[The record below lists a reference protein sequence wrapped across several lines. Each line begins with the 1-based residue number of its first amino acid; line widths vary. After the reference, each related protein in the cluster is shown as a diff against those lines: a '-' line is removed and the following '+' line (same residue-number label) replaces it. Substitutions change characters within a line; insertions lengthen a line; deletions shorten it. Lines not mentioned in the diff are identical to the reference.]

1 MNWARFTAVIA
12 KEWAEITRDRLFLG
26 LAFIVPPVLMLVFG
40 LGMNLDVEDIPLAII
55 DYDHSP
61 QSRDYAYK
69 MIDSRYFDFKG
80 YLHDEREIAKLIS
93 RGDVRAVVVIPP
105 KFGEDLVA
113 GRSVAVQTL
122 LDGQFPLRANIA
134 RGYIGAI
141 NANYSQELIA
151 NFLSRAAGF
160 SPDQARQQMGNLRIE
175 MRMLYNQS
183 GKSIWS
189 LAPKLIMMVL
199 MMTPPLLTAV
209 SVVREKERGSIL
221 NIYASTVSR
230 AEFLLGKLM
239 PYAGISMVNGVF
251 LWALA
256 VFYFQ
261 APFKGSFG
269 FFLLATA
276 IYSFT
281 TTGIGLLVSSF
292 VKTQIAAVVMTMVVT
307 LVPAILFSGMLFPL
321 SSMGPEAQAIAHLA
335 PAMHY
340 GQVIDGAFMKGIGLE
355 KLWSSVVS
363 LLVYALVLFV
373 LAHRFFT
380 KRPQE

>member
-1 MNWARFTAVIA
+1 MNWARFTAVVA
-12 KEWAEITRDRLFLG
+12 KEWAEITRDRLFLV
-26 LAFIVPPVLMLVFG
+26 LAFIVPPALMLVFG
-40 LGMNLDVEDIPLAII
+40 LGLNLDVENIPLAIV
-55 DYDHSP
+55 DHDHSP
-61 QSRDYAYK
+61 QSRDYAYR

-80 YLHDEREIAKLIS
+80 YLHDEHQIPKLIG

-105 KFGEDLVA
+105 KFGQNLAA
-113 GRSVAVQTL
+113 GRSVSVQTL

-151 NFLSRAAGF
+151 SYLSRAAGL
-160 SPDQARQQMGNLRIE
+160 SPDQARQQMGNLHLE

-189 LAPKLIMMVL
+189 MAPKLIMMVL

-251 LWALA
+251 LWGIA
-256 VFYFQ
+256 VFYFG

-269 FFLLATA
+269 FYLLATF

-281 TTGIGLLVSSF
+281 TTGIGLVVSSF
-292 VKTQIAAVVMTMVVT
+292 VKTQIAAVVITMVVT

-321 SSMGPEAQAIAHLA
+321 SSMGPEAQVIAHLA

-340 GQVIDGAFMKGIGLE
+340 GQIIDGAFMKGIGLDR
-355 KLWSSVVS
+355 LWSSVVA
-363 LLVYALVLFV
+363 LLIYALALFLV
-373 LAHRFFT
+373 AYYFFT

>member
-1 MNWARFTAVIA
+1 MNWARFTAVVA
-12 KEWAEITRDRLFLG
+12 KEWAEITRDHLFLV
-26 LAFIVPPVLMLVFG
+26 LAFVVPPALMVVFG
-40 LGMNLDVEDIPLAII
+40 LGMNLDVENIPLAIV
-55 DYDHSP
+55 DHDHSP
-61 QSRDYAYK
+61 ESRDYAYR

-80 YLHDEREIAKLIS
+80 YLHDEHQIPKLIS

-105 KFGEDLVA
+105 KFGQDLAA
-113 GRSVAVQTL
+113 GRSVSVQTL

-151 NFLSRAAGF
+151 SFLSRAVGL
-160 SPDQARQQMGNLRIE
+160 SPDQARLQMGNLRLE

-189 LAPKLIMMVL
+189 MAPKLIMMVL

-251 LWALA
+251 LWGIA
-256 VFYFQ
+256 VFYFE

-269 FFLLATA
+269 FYLLATF

-292 VKTQIAAVVMTMVVT
+292 VKTQIAAVVITMVVT

-321 SSMGPEAQAIAHLA
+321 SSMGPEAQVIAHLA

-340 GQVIDGAFMKGIGLE
+340 GKIIDGAFLKGIGLDR
-355 KLWSSVVS
+355 LWSSVVS
-363 LLVYALVLFV
+363 LLIYALALFL
-373 LAHRFFT
+373 LAYYFFT

>member
-1 MNWARFTAVIA
+1 MNWARFTAVVA
-12 KEWAEITRDRLFLG
+12 KEWAEITRDRLFLV
-26 LAFIVPPVLMLVFG
+26 LAFIVPPALMLVFG
-40 LGMNLDVEDIPLAII
+40 LGLNLDVENIPLAIV
-55 DYDHSP
+55 DHDHSP
-61 QSRDYAYK
+61 QSRDYAYR

-80 YLHDEREIAKLIS
+80 YLHDEHQIPKLIG

-105 KFGEDLVA
+105 KFGQNLAA
-113 GRSVAVQTL
+113 GRSVSVQTL

-151 NFLSRAAGF
+151 TYLSRAAGL
-160 SPDQARQQMGNLRIE
+160 SPDQARQQMGNLRLE

-189 LAPKLIMMVL
+189 MAPKLIMMVL

-251 LWALA
+251 LWGIA
-256 VFYFQ
+256 VFYFG

-269 FFLLATA
+269 FYLLATF

-281 TTGIGLLVSSF
+281 TTGIGLVVSSF
-292 VKTQIAAVVMTMVVT
+292 VKTQIAAVVITMVVT

-321 SSMGPEAQAIAHLA
+321 SSMGPEAQVIAHLA

-340 GQVIDGAFMKGIGLE
+340 GQIIDGAFMKGIGLDR
-355 KLWSSVVS
+355 LWSSVVA
-363 LLVYALVLFV
+363 LLIYALALFLV
-373 LAHRFFT
+373 AYYFFT

>member
-1 MNWARFTAVIA
+1 MNLTRFMAVIA

-26 LAFIVPPVLMLVFG
+26 LAFVVPPVLMLVFG
-40 LGMNLDVEDIPLAII
+40 LGMNLDVENIPFVIV
-55 DYDHSP
+55 DHDHTP
-61 QSRDYAYK
+61 QSREYAYR

-80 YLHDEREIAKLIS
+80 YLSDEHYIPELIS
-93 RGDVRAVVVIPP
+93 RGKVRAVVVIPP
-105 KFGEDLVA
+105 KFQDDLVA
-113 GRSVAVQTL
+113 GKAVTIQTL
-122 LDGQFPLRANIA
+122 MDGSFPLRSNIA

-141 NANYSQELIA
+141 NAYYTQELIA
-151 NFLSRAAGF
+151 ERLTSAGF
-160 SPDQARQQMGNLRIE
+160 SQKQARQQMGNLTLE

-209 SVVREKERGSIL
+209 SLVREKERGSIL

-230 AEFLLGKLM
+230 AEFLLGKLL
-239 PYAGISMVNGVF
+239 PYAGISMINGVL
-251 LWALA
+251 LWGIA

-269 FFLLATA
+269 FYLLATF

-321 SSMGPEAQAIAHLA
+321 SSMGPQAQAIAYLA

-340 GQVIDGAFMKGIGLE
+340 AQIIDGTFMKGVGID
-355 KLWSSVVS
+355 KLWPSVVS
-363 LLVYALVLFV
+363 LLVYAMVLFIIS
-373 LAHRFFT
+373 HRLFT

>member
-1 MNWARFTAVIA
+1 MNWARLTAVVA
-12 KEWAEITRDRLFLG
+12 KEWAEITRDHLFLV
-26 LAFIVPPVLMLVFG
+26 LAFVVPPALMVVFG
-40 LGMNLDVEDIPLAII
+40 LGMNLDVENIPLAIV

-61 QSRDYAYK
+61 ESRDYAYR

-80 YLHDEREIAKLIS
+80 YLHDEHQIPKLIS

-105 KFGEDLVA
+105 KFGHDLAA
-113 GRSVAVQTL
+113 GRSVSVQTL

-141 NANYSQELIA
+141 NANYSQELVA
-151 NFLSRAAGF
+151 GFLSRAAGL
-160 SPDQARQQMGNLRIE
+160 SPDQARLQMGNLRLE

-189 LAPKLIMMVL
+189 MAPKLIMMVL

-239 PYAGISMVNGVF
+239 PYAGICMVNGLF
-251 LWALA
+251 LWGIA
-256 VFYFQ
+256 VFYFEV
-261 APFKGSFG
+261 PFKGSFG
-269 FFLLATA
+269 FYLLATF

-292 VKTQIAAVVMTMVVT
+292 VKTQIAAVVITMVVT

-321 SSMGPEAQAIAHLA
+321 SSMGPEAQVIAHLA

-340 GQVIDGAFMKGIGLE
+340 GKIIDGAFMKGIGLD

-363 LLVYALVLFV
+363 LLIYALALFL
-373 LAHRFFT
+373 LAYYFFT

>member
-1 MNWARFTAVIA
+1 MNLTRFMAVIA

-26 LAFIVPPVLMLVFG
+26 LAFVVPPVLMLVFG
-40 LGMNLDVEDIPLAII
+40 LGMNLDVENIPLVIV
-55 DYDHSP
+55 DHDHTP
-61 QSRDYAYK
+61 QSREYAFR

-80 YLHDEREIAKLIS
+80 YLSDEHYIPELIS
-93 RGDVRAVVVIPP
+93 RGKIRAVVVIPP
-105 KFGEDLVA
+105 KFQDDLAA
-113 GRSVAVQTL
+113 GRSVTVQTL
-122 LDGQFPLRANIA
+122 MDGSFPLRSNIA

-141 NANYSQELIA
+141 NAYYTQELIA
-151 NFLSRAAGF
+151 ERLTRAGF
-160 SPDQARQQMGNLRIE
+160 SQKQARQQMGNLTLE

-209 SVVREKERGSIL
+209 SLVREKERGSIL

-230 AEFLLGKLM
+230 AEFLLGKLL
-239 PYAGISMVNGVF
+239 PYAAISMINGVL
-251 LWALA
+251 LWGIA

-269 FFLLATA
+269 FYLLATF

-292 VKTQIAAVVMTMVVT
+292 VKTQIAAVVITMVVT

-321 SSMGPEAQAIAHLA
+321 SSMGPQAQIIAYLA

-340 GQVIDGAFMKGIGLE
+340 AQIIDGTFMKGVGID
-355 KLWSSVVS
+355 KLWPSVIS
-363 LLVYALVLFV
+363 LLAYALVLFII
-373 LAHRFFT
+373 AHRLFT

>member
-1 MNWARFTAVIA
+1 MV
-12 KEWAEITRDRLFLG
+12 
-26 LAFIVPPVLMLVFG
+26 VFG

-61 QSRDYAYK
+61 QSRDYAYR

-80 YLHDEREIAKLIS
+80 YLHDERQIAKLIS
-93 RGDVRAVVVIPP
+93 RGRARSRRHPAKVWRRS
-105 KFGEDLVA
+105 GRRSRGRRADL
-113 GRSVAVQTL
+113 
-122 LDGQFPLRANIA
+122 A
-134 RGYIGAI
+134 RWTVSAACQHCSRIHRRHQRQLFTGADC
-141 NANYSQELIA
+141 QLPEPC
-151 NFLSRAAGF
+151 RRF

-189 LAPKLIMMVL
+189 MAPKLIMMVL

-230 AEFLLGKLM
+230 AEFLLGKLV

-269 FFLLATA
+269 FSCWRPRFIPSRRQA
-276 IYSFT
+276 
-281 TTGIGLLVSSF
+281 
-292 VKTQIAAVVMTMVVT
+292 
-307 LVPAILFSGMLFPL
+307 SGCWFRA
-321 SSMGPEAQAIAHLA
+321 S
-335 PAMHY
+335 
-340 GQVIDGAFMKGIGLE
+340 
-355 KLWSSVVS
+355 
-363 LLVYALVLFV
+363 
-373 LAHRFFT
+373 
-380 KRPQE
+380 

>member
-1 MNWARFTAVIA
+1 MNLTRLAAVIA

-26 LAFIVPPVLMLVFG
+26 LAFVVPPVLMLVFG
-40 LGMNLDVEDIPLAII
+40 LGMNLDVENIPFVIV
-55 DYDHSP
+55 DHDHTP
-61 QSRDYAYK
+61 QSREYAYR

-80 YLHDEREIAKLIS
+80 YLNDEHQIPRLLS
-93 RGDVRAVVVIPP
+93 RGAVRAIVVIPD
-105 KFGEDLVA
+105 KFEEDLAA
-113 GRSVAVQTL
+113 GHAVTVQTL
-122 LDGQFPLRANIA
+122 MDGSFPLRANIA

-141 NANYSQELIA
+141 NAYYTQELIA
-151 NFLSRAAGF
+151 KRLTTAGF
-160 SPDQARQQMGNLRIE
+160 SQKQARQQMGNLRLE

-189 LAPKLIMMVL
+189 MAPKMVMMVL

-209 SVVREKERGSIL
+209 SLVREKERGSIL
-221 NIYASTVSR
+221 NIYASTVTR
-230 AEFLLGKLM
+230 GEFLLGKWL
-239 PYAGISMVNGVF
+239 PYAGISMVNGVL

-269 FFLLATA
+269 FYLLATF

-321 SSMGPEAQAIAHLA
+321 SSMGPQAQVIAYLA

-340 GQVIDGAFMKGIGLE
+340 ARIIDGTFMKGVGLD
-355 KLWSSVVS
+355 KLWPSVLS
-363 LLVYALVLFV
+363 LLLYAVVLFS
-373 LAHRFFT
+373 LAYYFFT

>member
-1 MNWARFTAVIA
+1 MNLTRFMAVIA

-26 LAFIVPPVLMLVFG
+26 LAFIVPPALMLVFG
-40 LGMNLDVEDIPLAII
+40 LGMNLDVENIPLVIV
-55 DYDHSP
+55 DHDHTP
-61 QSRDYAYK
+61 QSREYAYR
-69 MIDSRYFDFKG
+69 MIDSRYFNFKG
-80 YLHDEREIAKLIS
+80 YLSDEHHIPELIS
-93 RGDVRAVVVIPP
+93 RGKARAVVVIPS
-105 KFGEDLVA
+105 KFQDDLAA
-113 GRSVAVQTL
+113 GKAVTIQTL
-122 LDGQFPLRANIA
+122 MDGSFPLRSNIA

-141 NANYSQELIA
+141 NAYYTQELIA
-151 NFLSRAAGF
+151 ERLTSAGF
-160 SPDQARQQMGNLRIE
+160 SQKQARQQMGNLTLE

-189 LAPKLIMMVL
+189 MAPKLIMMVL

-209 SVVREKERGSIL
+209 SLVREKERGSIL

-230 AEFLLGKLM
+230 SEFLLGKLL
-239 PYAGISMVNGVF
+239 PYAGISMVNGVL
-251 LWALA
+251 LWGIA

-261 APFKGSFG
+261 APFKGSFA
-269 FFLLATA
+269 FYLLATF

-292 VKTQIAAVVMTMVVT
+292 VKTQIAAVVITMVVT

-321 SSMGPEAQAIAHLA
+321 SSMGPQAQAIAYLA

-340 GQVIDGAFMKGIGLE
+340 AQIIDGTFMKGVGID
-355 KLWSSVVS
+355 KLWPSVVS
-363 LLVYALVLFV
+363 LLVYALVLFTI
-373 LAHRFFT
+373 AHRLFT

>member
-26 LAFIVPPVLMLVFG
+26 LAFIVPPILMLVFG

-113 GRSVAVQTL
+113 GRSAAVQTL

-189 LAPKLIMMVL
+189 MAPKLIMMVL

-251 LWALA
+251 LWA
-256 VFYFQ
+256 
-261 APFKGSFG
+261 GSSTAAG
-269 FFLLATA
+269 ATA
-276 IYSFT
+276 TSR
-281 TTGIGLLVSSF
+281 G
-292 VKTQIAAVVMTMVVT
+292 
-307 LVPAILFSGMLFPL
+307 
-321 SSMGPEAQAIAHLA
+321 
-335 PAMHY
+335 
-340 GQVIDGAFMKGIGLE
+340 
-355 KLWSSVVS
+355 
-363 LLVYALVLFV
+363 
-373 LAHRFFT
+373 
-380 KRPQE
+380 

>member
-12 KEWAEITRDRLFLG
+12 KEWAEITRDRLFLV
-26 LAFIVPPVLMLVFG
+26 LAFVVPPALMVVFG
-40 LGMNLDVEDIPLAII
+40 LGLNLDVENIPLAIV
-55 DYDHSP
+55 DHDHSP
-61 QSRDYAYK
+61 QSRDYAYR

-80 YLHDEREIAKLIS
+80 YLHDEHQIPKLIG

-105 KFGEDLVA
+105 KFGQNLAA
-113 GRSVAVQTL
+113 GRSVSVQTL

-151 NFLSRAAGF
+151 SYLSRAAGL
-160 SPDQARQQMGNLRIE
+160 SPDQARQQMGNLRLE

-189 LAPKLIMMVL
+189 MAPKLIMMVL

-251 LWALA
+251 LWGIA
-256 VFYFQ
+256 VFYFE

-269 FFLLATA
+269 FYLLATF

-281 TTGIGLLVSSF
+281 TTGIGLVVSSF
-292 VKTQIAAVVMTMVVT
+292 VKTQIAAVVITMVVT

-321 SSMGPEAQAIAHLA
+321 SSMGPEAQVIAHLA

-340 GQVIDGAFMKGIGLE
+340 GQIIDGAFMKGIGLDR
-355 KLWSSVVS
+355 LWSSVVS
-363 LLVYALVLFV
+363 LLIYAMALFLV
-373 LAHRFFT
+373 AYYFFT

>member
-1 MNWARFTAVIA
+1 MNWARFTAVVA
-12 KEWAEITRDRLFLG
+12 KEWAEITRDRLFLV
-26 LAFIVPPVLMLVFG
+26 LAFIVPPALMLVFG
-40 LGMNLDVEDIPLAII
+40 LGLNLDVENIPLAIV
-55 DYDHSP
+55 DHDHSP
-61 QSRDYAYK
+61 QSRDYAYR

-80 YLHDEREIAKLIS
+80 YLHDEHQIPKLIG

-105 KFGEDLVA
+105 KFGQNLAA
-113 GRSVAVQTL
+113 GRSVSVQTL

-151 NFLSRAAGF
+151 SYLSRAAGL
-160 SPDQARQQMGNLRIE
+160 SPDQARQQMGNLRLE

-189 LAPKLIMMVL
+189 MAPKLIMMVL

-251 LWALA
+251 LWGIA
-256 VFYFQ
+256 VFYFG

-269 FFLLATA
+269 FYLLATF

-281 TTGIGLLVSSF
+281 TTGIGLVVSSF
-292 VKTQIAAVVMTMVVT
+292 VKTQIAAVVITMVVT

-321 SSMGPEAQAIAHLA
+321 SSMGPEAQVIALLA

-340 GQVIDGAFMKGIGLE
+340 GQIIDGAFMKGIGLDR
-355 KLWSSVVS
+355 LWSSVVA
-363 LLVYALVLFV
+363 LLIYALALFLV
-373 LAHRFFT
+373 AYYFFT

>member
-1 MNWARFTAVIA
+1 MNWARFTAVVA
-12 KEWAEITRDRLFLG
+12 KEWAEITRDHLFLV
-26 LAFIVPPVLMLVFG
+26 LAFVVPPALMVVFG
-40 LGMNLDVEDIPLAII
+40 LGMNLDVENIPLAIV
-55 DYDHSP
+55 DHDHSP
-61 QSRDYAYK
+61 ESRDYAYR

-80 YLHDEREIAKLIS
+80 YLHDEHEIPKLIS

-105 KFGEDLVA
+105 KFGQDLAA
-113 GRSVAVQTL
+113 GRSVSVQTL

-151 NFLSRAAGF
+151 SFLSRAVGL
-160 SPDQARQQMGNLRIE
+160 SPDQARLQMGNLRLE

-189 LAPKLIMMVL
+189 MAPKLIMMVL

-251 LWALA
+251 LWGIA
-256 VFYFQ
+256 VFYFE

-269 FFLLATA
+269 FYLLATF

-292 VKTQIAAVVMTMVVT
+292 VKTQIAAVVITMVVT

-321 SSMGPEAQAIAHLA
+321 SSMGPEAQVIAHLA

-340 GQVIDGAFMKGIGLE
+340 GKIIDGAFLKGIGLDR
-355 KLWSSVVS
+355 LWSSVVS
-363 LLVYALVLFV
+363 LLIYALALFL
-373 LAHRFFT
+373 LAYYFFT

>member
-1 MNWARFTAVIA
+1 
-12 KEWAEITRDRLFLG
+12 
-26 LAFIVPPVLMLVFG
+26 MLVFG
-40 LGMNLDVEDIPLAII
+40 LGMNLDVENIPLVIV
-55 DYDHSP
+55 DHDHTP
-61 QSRDYAYK
+61 QSREYAYR
-69 MIDSRYFDFKG
+69 MIDSRYFNFKG
-80 YLHDEREIAKLIS
+80 YLSDEHYIPELIS
-93 RGDVRAVVVIPP
+93 RGKARAVVVIPS
-105 KFGEDLVA
+105 KFQDDLAA
-113 GRSVAVQTL
+113 GKAVTIQTL
-122 LDGQFPLRANIA
+122 MDGSFPLRSNIA

-141 NANYSQELIA
+141 NAYYTQELIA
-151 NFLSRAAGF
+151 ERLTSAGF
-160 SPDQARQQMGNLRIE
+160 SQKQARQQMGNLTLE

-189 LAPKLIMMVL
+189 MAPKLIMMVL

-209 SVVREKERGSIL
+209 SLVREKERGSIL

-230 AEFLLGKLM
+230 SEFLLGKLL
-239 PYAGISMVNGVF
+239 PYAGISMVNGVL
-251 LWALA
+251 LWGIA

-269 FFLLATA
+269 FYLLATF

-321 SSMGPEAQAIAHLA
+321 SSMGPQAQAIAYLA

-340 GQVIDGAFMKGIGLE
+340 AQIIDGTFMKGVGID
-355 KLWSSVVS
+355 KLWPSVVS
-363 LLVYALVLFV
+363 LLVYALVLFTI
-373 LAHRFFT
+373 AHRLFT

>member
-1 MNWARFTAVIA
+1 MNWARFTAVVA
-12 KEWAEITRDRLFLG
+12 KEWAEITRDRLFLV
-26 LAFIVPPVLMLVFG
+26 LAFIVPPALMLVFG
-40 LGMNLDVEDIPLAII
+40 LGLNLDVENIPLAIV
-55 DYDHSP
+55 DHDHSP
-61 QSRDYAYK
+61 QSRDYAYR

-80 YLHDEREIAKLIS
+80 YLHDEHQIPKLIG

-105 KFGEDLVA
+105 KFGQNLAA
-113 GRSVAVQTL
+113 GRSVSVQTL

-151 NFLSRAAGF
+151 SYLSRAAGL
-160 SPDQARQQMGNLRIE
+160 SPDQARQQMGNLRLE

-189 LAPKLIMMVL
+189 MAPKLIMMVL

-251 LWALA
+251 LWGIA
-256 VFYFQ
+256 VFYFG

-269 FFLLATA
+269 FYLLATF

-281 TTGIGLLVSSF
+281 TTGIGLVVSSF
-292 VKTQIAAVVMTMVVT
+292 VKTQIAAVVITMVVT

-321 SSMGPEAQAIAHLA
+321 SSMGPEAQVIAHLA

-340 GQVIDGAFMKGIGLE
+340 GQIIDGAFMKGIGLDR
-355 KLWSSVVS
+355 LWSSVVA
-363 LLVYALVLFV
+363 LLIYAMALFLV
-373 LAHRFFT
+373 AYYFFT

>member
-1 MNWARFTAVIA
+1 MNWARFTAVVA
-12 KEWAEITRDRLFLG
+12 KEWAEITRDRLFLV
-26 LAFIVPPVLMLVFG
+26 LAFVVPPVLMVVFG
-40 LGMNLDVEDIPLAII
+40 LGMNLDVENIPLAIV
-55 DYDHSP
+55 DHDHSH
-61 QSRDYAYK
+61 QSRDYAYR

-80 YLHDEREIAKLIS
+80 YLHDEHQIPKLIS

-105 KFGEDLVA
+105 KFGQDLAA
-113 GRSVAVQTL
+113 GRSASVQTL

-151 NFLSRAAGF
+151 TFLSRAAGL
-160 SPDQARQQMGNLRIE
+160 SPDQARQQMGNLRLE

-189 LAPKLIMMVL
+189 MAPKLIMMVL

-251 LWALA
+251 LWGIA
-256 VFYFQ
+256 VFYFE

-269 FFLLATA
+269 FYLLATF

-281 TTGIGLLVSSF
+281 TTGIGLVVSSF
-292 VKTQIAAVVMTMVVT
+292 VKTQIAAVVITMVVT

-321 SSMGPEAQAIAHLA
+321 SSMGPEAQVIAHLA

-340 GQVIDGAFMKGIGLE
+340 GKIIDGAFMKGIGLDR
-355 KLWSSVVS
+355 LWSSVVS
-363 LLVYALVLFV
+363 LLIYALALFLV
-373 LAHRFFT
+373 AYYFFT

>member
-1 MNWARFTAVIA
+1 MNWARFTAVVA
-12 KEWAEITRDRLFLG
+12 KEWAEITRDHLFLV
-26 LAFIVPPVLMLVFG
+26 LAFVVPPALMVVFG
-40 LGMNLDVEDIPLAII
+40 LGMNLDVENIPLAIV
-55 DYDHSP
+55 DHDHSP
-61 QSRDYAYK
+61 QSRDYAYR

-80 YLHDEREIAKLIS
+80 YLHDEHQIPKLIS

-105 KFGEDLVA
+105 KFGQDLAA
-113 GRSVAVQTL
+113 GRSVSVQTL

-141 NANYSQELIA
+141 NANYSQELISS
-151 NFLSRAAGF
+151 FLSRAAGL
-160 SPDQARQQMGNLRIE
+160 SPDQARQQMGNLRLE

-189 LAPKLIMMVL
+189 MAPKLIMMVL

-251 LWALA
+251 LWGIA
-256 VFYFQ
+256 VFYFE

-269 FFLLATA
+269 FYLLATF

-292 VKTQIAAVVMTMVVT
+292 VKTQIAAVVITMVVT

-321 SSMGPEAQAIAHLA
+321 SSMGPEAQVIAHLA

-340 GQVIDGAFMKGIGLE
+340 GKIIDGAFMKGIGLDR
-355 KLWSSVVS
+355 LWSSVVS
-363 LLVYALVLFV
+363 LLIYALALFL
-373 LAHRFFT
+373 LAYHFFT

>member
-1 MNWARFTAVIA
+1 MNLTRFMAVIA

-26 LAFIVPPVLMLVFG
+26 LAFVVPPALMLVFG
-40 LGMNLDVEDIPLAII
+40 LGMNLDVENIPFVIV
-55 DYDHSP
+55 DHDHTP
-61 QSRDYAYK
+61 QSREYAYR

-80 YLHDEREIAKLIS
+80 YLSDEHYIQELIS
-93 RGDVRAVVVIPP
+93 RGKIRAVVVIPS
-105 KFGEDLVA
+105 KFQDDLAA
-113 GRSVAVQTL
+113 GKAVMIQTL
-122 LDGQFPLRANIA
+122 MDGSFPLRSNIA

-141 NANYSQELIA
+141 NAYYTQELIA
-151 NFLSRAAGF
+151 ERLTIAGF
-160 SPDQARQQMGNLRIE
+160 TQKQARQQMGNLTLE

-189 LAPKLIMMVL
+189 MAPKLIMMVL

-209 SVVREKERGSIL
+209 SLVREKERGSIL

-230 AEFLLGKLM
+230 AEFLLGKLL
-239 PYAGISMVNGVF
+239 PYAGISMINGVL
-251 LWALA
+251 LWGIA

-269 FFLLATA
+269 FYLLATF

-321 SSMGPEAQAIAHLA
+321 SSMGPQAQAIAYLA

-340 GQVIDGAFMKGIGLE
+340 AQIIDGTFLKGVGIN
-355 KLWSSVVS
+355 KLWPSVVS
-363 LLVYALVLFV
+363 LLVYAMVLFII
-373 LAHRFFT
+373 AHHLFT